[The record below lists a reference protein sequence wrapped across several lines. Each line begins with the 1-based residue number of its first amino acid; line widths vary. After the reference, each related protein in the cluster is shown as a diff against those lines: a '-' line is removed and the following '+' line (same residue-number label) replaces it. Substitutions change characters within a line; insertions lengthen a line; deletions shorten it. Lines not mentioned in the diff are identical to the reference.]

1 MVIFFLEK
9 VLKLELGPIQFNL
22 GLSNATKLK
31 MLKSTHVPL
40 AAPPLPSGWTEHK
53 APSGHSYY
61 YNSATNQSTYKRPL
75 PDTVAAALPSF
86 NGPINNSLLPANLSQ
101 PPRSSFISKLETN
114 GSRIGHRENDF
125 GSQSKS
131 RIQRPQPIDKPKS
144 CCTIP
149 GYENWMLVYTKFGR
163 RFVFNVKKNQSFWR
177 MPDKLK
183 KGILELDQL
192 RIREKASALIKSNQ
206 EKSNEKPQNLPD
218 LSISNTSEHVKEDCE
233 PDESSNCENVETS
246 DIEPEEDS
254 LHDSV
259 ELEKEQTATLV
270 EFDES
275 DIAYQLTAMGEDY
288 GLEPDS
294 FLRENDYGHSTD
306 TVDEASSS
314 LFKNLLDDFNI
325 NPFGAWDKLIED
337 GKLVDDIRYTA
348 LSNMKMRKKIWEE
361 WSRDKIKHLREINA
375 KQQDKDPRI
384 NYLAYLQKHATPKLY
399 WPEFK
404 RKHRKNAEMRDPKMT
419 DKDREKIYRE
429 HINRL
434 KLPQATLKSGLSALL
449 KDQPHLKL
457 NKMTTL
463 DNLPPSVLT
472 DVRYISL
479 DPAVRDPLI
488 EAYISTLPLSLEI
501 IKEKESEQSLNDSK
515 DLERYQKALEDRK
528 RCVAKEKSRQ
538 RKDLEF
544 GREIL
549 REEEEKVVK
558 AMDINHRGLASQLT
572 EIEDKL

>member
-1 MVIFFLEK
+1 
-9 VLKLELGPIQFNL
+9 
-22 GLSNATKLK
+22 

-61 YNSATNQSTYKRPL
+61 YNEATKLSTYKRPL
-75 PDTVAAALPSF
+75 PDTIAAVLPSF
-86 NGPINNSLLPANLSQ
+86 NGPVNNSLLTANLTQ
-101 PPRSSFISKLETN
+101 PLGTNLISKVETN
-114 GSRIGHRENDF
+114 SLRNFHRENEF
-125 GSQSKS
+125 ELRSKS
-131 RIQRPQPIDKPKS
+131 RIQRPQPNDKPKS

-149 GYENWMLVYTKFGR
+149 GYDNWLLVYTKFGR
-163 RFVFNVKKNQSFWR
+163 RFVFNVKKKQSFWR

-192 RIREKASALIKSNQ
+192 RIREKASALIRSTQENNN
-206 EKSNEKPQNLPD
+206 EKSQKLSD
-218 LSISNTSEHVKEDCE
+218 SSISNTLERVTEDRE
-233 PDESSNCENVETS
+233 PEEIHIFEEVETS
-246 DIEPEEDS
+246 ENEAEEES
-254 LHDSV
+254 LHDV
-259 ELEKEQTATLV
+259 GEPGKEQTATLV

-275 DIAYQLTAMGEDY
+275 DIAYQLTAMGEEY

-294 FLRENDYGHSTD
+294 FLGENDYGHGTD
-306 TVDEASSS
+306 AVDEASSS
-314 LFKNLLDDFNI
+314 LFKSLLDDSNI
-325 NPFGAWDKLIED
+325 NPFSAWDKLIED

-348 LSNMKMRKKIWEE
+348 LPNMKMRKNIWEE

-384 NYLAYLQKHATPKLY
+384 DYLAYLQQHATPKLY

-404 RKHRKNAEMRDPKMT
+404 RKHRKAAEMRDPKIT

-434 KLPQATLKSGLSALL
+434 KLPQATLKSNLSALL
-449 KDQPHLKL
+449 KEQTHHEM
-457 NKMTTL
+457 NKTTTL

-479 DPAVRDPLI
+479 DPAIRDPLI
-488 EAYISTLPLSLEI
+488 EAYISTLPLSPDI
-501 IKEKESEQSLNDSK
+501 DKEKISEQSLNDSK
-515 DLERYQKALEDRK
+515 DRERYQKALEDRK
-528 RCVAKEKSRQ
+528 RCVDKEKSRQ

-558 AMDINHRGLASQLT
+558 AMDINHKGLASQLV
-572 EIEDKL
+572 EIEGKL